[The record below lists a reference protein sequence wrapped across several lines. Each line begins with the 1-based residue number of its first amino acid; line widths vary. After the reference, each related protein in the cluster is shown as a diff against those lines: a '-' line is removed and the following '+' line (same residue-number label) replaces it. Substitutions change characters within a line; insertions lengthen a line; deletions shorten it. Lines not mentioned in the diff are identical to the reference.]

1 MVKEVQKV
9 YKSQGVDVSDKHIE
23 VIVRRMI
30 SKMKVLDGGDTN
42 LVAGLS
48 VTLNEFAAA
57 NKPVLLTG
65 GVPATG
71 LPIMLG
77 ITKASLET
85 DSFLSAASFQ
95 ETTRVLTD
103 AAIRGKVDHLRGLK
117 ENVIIGKLI
126 PAGTGAKQYSDVKF
140 ELEKEFIEDD
150 ASEALEDKLMSDDVT
165 DEVTSTD
172 VIDTN
177 ETENNDDS
185 VNEDIDLNINEEE
198 ETTEE

>member
-1 MVKEVQKV
+1 
-9 YKSQGVDVSDKHIE
+9 
-23 VIVRRMI
+23 MI

-198 ETTEE
+198 ETTGE